1 MRPLEGLRVIELS
14 RTLAGSFAGVLL
26 ADFGAEVILVEEP
39 NGHPLRQVPPFY
51 NHSSLLWAVEARNK
65 KSLAIDLQ
73 KQQERK
79 VVVDLIR
86 GTDLLIEDLGPGGL
100 EELGM
105 SYEGLEAENPG
116 LVLLRVSP
124 FGQSGPY
131 KDLAGEDR
139 IAQAM
144 GGLTYVT
151 GTPDLPPVSCGVAY
165 AHYLTGA
172 LGSLASLIVL
182 FWRDTRGGRGQW
194 IDLALY
200 EAILRISEYTVSAY
214 DTLGIIRERTGNT
227 LPQSVAPGDC
237 YLTRDDR
244 WVVLTTVSDVIFARL
259 AKAMGREEL
268 AHDPRFTTG
277 PKRVENG
284 LVIEAMV
291 REWVRSLTQK
301 QVITMLNQAQVPVN
315 AVYDVAMVFKDQHVQ
330 ARENIIEARDLTGD
344 QVKMVNVVPRL
355 SHTAGKVDWAGPPL
369 GHHNPEILSTKLREL
384 RTPPKTMSPIPANAL
399 AGIRIL
405 EPATMGAGPFGPTL
419 LSEFGAEVI
428 KIEIPGQG
436 ESVRRIPPLV
446 NDQSLFWADLHR
458 NKRAISLDLRKP
470 EGQRLFKELTRQAE
484 VVTENFRPGT
494 FEKWGLGF
502 ETLRQINPGIV
513 MVRVSGYGQDGPY
526 SSQPG
531 FDRIG
536 LAFSGLMHL
545 TGHPEGPPLRVGL
558 AACDWLTGVFNAFG
572 TMLALYWRDAQGGNQ
587 GQVVDAPLYESVL
600 RIQESTIPQYDK
612 LGIVRGRQGNRHPG
626 CVPGDNYQTKD
637 GRWVTIVVPNDNAF
651 AGLAKAIGRE
661 GLLIDQRFQDA
672 KGRRENQEELEGM
685 VRHWVAGKA
694 SDEVVRIMNKAKVPA
709 CLLYTAVD
717 IISDPHIAARN
728 NLVQM
733 EVPGARRLKTVG
745 VIPKLS
751 LTPGQ
756 IRWAGPTFA
765 QHNQEIY
772 QGMLGL
778 TEKEMV
784 RLKEEGTI

>member
-1 MRPLEGLRVIELS
+1 
-14 RTLAGSFAGVLL
+14 
-26 ADFGAEVILVEEP
+26 
-39 NGHPLRQVPPFY
+39 
-51 NHSSLLWAVEARNK
+51 
-65 KSLAIDLQ
+65 
-73 KQQERK
+73 
-79 VVVDLIR
+79 
-86 GTDLLIEDLGPGGL
+86 
-100 EELGM
+100 
-105 SYEGLEAENPG
+105 LEAENPG

-165 AHYLTGA
+165 AYYLAGA
-172 LGSLASLIVL
+172 FGALASLIAL

-200 EAILRISEYTVSAY
+200 EAILRISEYTVSDY
-214 DTLGIIRERTGNT
+214 DKLGTIRERTGNA

-237 YLTRDDR
+237 YLARDDK

-268 AHDPRFTTG
+268 ANDPRFATG
-277 PKRVENG
+277 PMRVENG
-284 LVIEAMV
+284 PVIEAMV
-291 REWVRSLTQK
+291 REWVKGLTQN
-301 QVITMLNQAQVPVN
+301 QAITILKQAQVPVN
-315 AVYDVAMVFKDQHVQ
+315 EVYDVAMVFKNQHVQ
-330 ARENIIEARDLTGD
+330 ARENIIEVRDLTGD

-355 SHTAGKVDWAGPPL
+355 SHTTGEVEWAGPPL

-384 RTPPKTMSPIPANAL
+384 RMPPKTISPVPANAL

-405 EPATMGAGPFGPTL
+405 EPSTMGAGPFGATL
-419 LSEFGAEVI
+419 LAEFGAEVI

-446 NDQSLFWADLHR
+446 NGQSLFWANLHR

-470 EGQRLFKELTRQAE
+470 EGQRLFKELTRQAD
-484 VVTENFRPGT
+484 VVIENFRPGT
-494 FEKWGLGF
+494 SEKWGLGF
-502 ETLRQINPGIV
+502 EALSQINPGIV
-513 MVRVSGYGQDGPY
+513 MARVSGYGQDGPY

-536 LAFSGLMHL
+536 MAFSGLMHL
-545 TGHPEGPPLRVGL
+545 TGYPEGPPLRIGL
-558 AACDWLTGVFNAFG
+558 AACDWLTGVFTAFG

-600 RIQESTIPQYDK
+600 RIQEATIPQYDK
-612 LGIVRGRQGNRHPG
+612 LGIVRGRQGNRHPS

-637 GRWVTIVVPNDNAF
+637 GRWVVIVVPDDKTF
-651 AGLAKAIGRE
+651 AGLANAVGRE
-661 GLLIDQRFQDA
+661 DLLIDQRFQGA
-672 KGRRENQEELEGM
+672 KGRQENREELEGM
-685 VRHWVAGKA
+685 VQQWVAGKS
-694 SDEVVRIMNKAKVPA
+694 SDEVVRIMNRAKVPS

-728 NLVQM
+728 NLVEM
-733 EVPGARRLKTVG
+733 EVPGAGKIKTVG
-745 VIPKLS
+745 VVPKLS
-751 LTPGQ
+751 LTPGEV
-756 IRWAGPTFA
+756 RSAGLTFA
-765 QHNQEIY
+765 HHNQEIY
-772 QGMLGL
+772 QGLLGIR
-778 TEKEMV
+778 EEEMT
-784 RLKEEGTI
+784 RLEEEGVI